1 MAEAMILAQLAFENN
16 EVPVG
21 AVITNIHGKIIS
33 QAHNMTKT
41 LYDPTSHAEI
51 MAIRSASSKLAN
63 NILSNCDIY
72 VTLEPCSMCYFAISY
87 ARIRRIYFGAYSY
100 EIDRNILVD
109 YSKPHGVGTSNYKPE
124 IYGGI
129 LEEENRNLL
138 KLFKIMFKQIFKL
151 TFYVLSYNI
160 SINLK
165 FVMHILILADFE
177 FYSFLSK
184 FDILILF

>member
-1 MAEAMILAQLAFENN
+1 MKVAIEEAKLAQNNN

-21 AVITNIHGKIIS
+21 AVITDTHGKIIS
-33 QAHNMTKT
+33 QAHNMTRT

-51 MAIRSASSKLAN
+51 MAIRLASSKLAN
-63 NILSNCDIY
+63 NVLSNCDIH

-100 EIDRNILVD
+100 EIDRNLLED
-109 YSKPHGVGTSNYKPE
+109 YSKPNGVGSSNYKPE

-138 KLFKIMFKQIFKL
+138 KLFFK
-151 TFYVLSYNI
+151 
-160 SINLK
+160 
-165 FVMHILILADFE
+165 
-177 FYSFLSK
+177 SK
-184 FDILILF
+184 R